1 LGTAGVLK
9 RGFKQMKKDKA
20 LECGGQS
27 EEGVDRRAFIA
38 GTASALAATGLMVEA
53 DEAMAEGRQ
62 DKTRRAPL
70 VRPVKEG
77 SGHIVQVSHSGAT
90 EKIKK
95 TNEDIVR
102 AMVEKALTTY
112 TGQKDIASALGKYF
126 KKEDVVGIKIN
137 ALGCPYAAVHPATAF
152 ALADGLHALG
162 IPKNNIYIYDQ
173 YGSRMRKAGFKV
185 MRPKQKPKED
195 QYQVHNHETLGY
207 ERAPT
212 DVGGFNK
219 HNKKPY
225 KSKLPKLVD
234 RLTAVLNVCCVKD
247 HDLTGITGALK
258 NVSYGNV
265 DRVPI
270 YHCKPECNPS
280 CVHDGKCNV
289 SRIYTHEKMG
299 GLVRLVVCDALRVL
313 YQGGPQD
320 NMTYKAA
327 HNAVLVST
335 DPVAIDRAIVEIVNS
350 YRKERKLKPIEEDQG
365 GRRNPL
371 RFIAAANALGLGEND
386 LAKIK
391 WDKVEMG

>member
-1 LGTAGVLK
+1 
-9 RGFKQMKKDKA
+9 M
-20 LECGGQS
+20 
-27 EEGVDRRAFIA
+27 
-38 GTASALAATGLMVEA
+38 
-53 DEAMAEGRQ
+53 
-62 DKTRRAPL
+62 
-70 VRPVKEG
+70 
-77 SGHIVQVSHSGAT
+77 
-90 EKIKK
+90 
-95 TNEDIVR
+95 
-102 AMVEKALTTY
+102 
-112 TGQKDIASALGKYF
+112 
-126 KKEDVVGIKIN
+126 
-137 ALGCPYAAVHPATAF
+137 
-152 ALADGLHALG
+152 
-162 IPKNNIYIYDQ
+162 
-173 YGSRMRKAGFKV
+173 
-185 MRPKQKPKED
+185 
-195 QYQVHNHETLGY
+195 
-207 ERAPT
+207 
-212 DVGGFNK
+212 
-219 HNKKPY
+219 
-225 KSKLPKLVD
+225 
-234 RLTAVLNVCCVKD
+234 
-247 HDLTGITGALK
+247 
-258 NVSYGNV
+258 